1 MLADLTTG
9 VIGEETVDTKR
20 QRLVEASVALEE
32 AETRFD
38 AVCQTYF
45 GRELHDHVRIRQRI
59 MGMLLDA
66 AYLPWSWSLVV
77 AHCGVSGAFLERVLD
92 GFLDESE
99 T

>member
-1 MLADLTTG
+1 MLADVTTG

-20 QRLVEASVALEE
+20 QRLVQAAVAPTE
-32 AETRFD
+32 AEAWFD
-38 AVCQTYF
+38 AICDVYF
-45 GRELHDHVRIRQRI
+45 GRELHDHVRVRQRI
-59 MGMLLDA
+59 IGLLLDA
-66 AYLPWSWSLVV
+66 AYLTWPWSLVV